1 MKQTATVELAGGKT
15 LQFETGHLAK
25 QAQGSAIVRQGDN
38 VVLGTAC
45 ASPDPREGIDFF
57 PLTVDYR
64 EYTYAGGRIPGG
76 FIKREGR
83 PQERETLTA
92 RQIDRPIRPLFPEGF
107 RNETQVIVLVLS
119 ADTEN
124 DPDVLAIN
132 AASAALTLSEIPF
145 HGPVGAVRI
154 GLVNDQMMVNPTYA
168 EMRESVL
175 NIMVVGTAEGIVMVE
190 SGAKEVSEDQVLKA
204 IEFAHEQIKKICGA
218 LTDLAAKNGKKKLE
232 VKVPEFDQKYFD
244 KLKSKVGKEL
254 VDALDT
260 AKHPK
265 HESHEKVREIK
276 KALKADL
283 PEDDKEAAAKLSKY
297 YEALREQIFRQQ
309 VTKDRKRPDSRAF
322 DQIRD
327 IWIEVGVLPRTHG
340 SAVFTRGETQALV
353 TTTLGT
359 PDDAQ
364 RIERFEGETKKR
376 FMMHYNFPPFSV
388 GEVGRMTG
396 VGRRE
401 IGHGALAERALLAV
415 LPDVENW
422 PYTMRV
428 VSDILE
434 SNGSSSMATV
444 CGASLSLMDAGVPLS
459 AAVAGVAMGLVK
471 EEDSYAILSDIAGA
485 EDHYGDMDF
494 KVAGTRK
501 GITAL
506 QMDIKV
512 MGITSQIMQEALEQA
527 KRGRLHILDKM
538 EDTITGGREN
548 ISTFAP
554 RIYTLQIPV
563 DKIRDLIGPG
573 GKMIRSIIEET
584 GVKIDVDDSGR
595 VNVASN
601 NGPSAQRAIQRI
613 NDLTAVPEVGKTY
626 LGKVVRL
633 AEFGA
638 FVEIIPGTDGLLH
651 ISEIAEHRVKEVKD
665 ELKEGDQ
672 VLVKVLGIEGNRI
685 KLSRKAILR
694 EQRAKMSPPGTEGG
708 EGGASGEGSGGE
720 GGERSER
727 PERPP
732 AQPRGEG
739 EETVTFEG
747 GGDFTDD
754 EGGEPNFNREDANR
768 ETVAAGRPDRPDR
781 PRGDRPPGGGG
792 DRGGRGG
799 SGGRHRRGG
808 SGGGGRGPRGG
819 GGGDRGPRGGG
830 GGSGSSGGGD
840 RGNR

>member
-15 LQFETGHLAK
+15 LQIETGHLAK

-83 PQERETLTA
+83 PQEREILTA

-107 RNETQVIVLVLS
+107 RNETQVIALVLS

-145 HGPVGAVRI
+145 HGPVGAVRV
-154 GLVNDQMMVNPTYA
+154 GLVNDQMIVNPTYE
-168 EMRESVL
+168 EMHDSLL

-190 SGAKEVSEDQVLKA
+190 SGAKEVSEDQVLSA
-204 IEFAHEQIKKICGA
+204 IEFAHEQIKKICAA

-232 VKVPEFDQKYFD
+232 VAAPEFDQAYYDQLMK
-244 KLKSKVGKEL
+244 KVGKEL
-254 VDALDT
+254 TDALDT

-265 HESHEKVREIK
+265 HESYEKVREIK
-276 KALKADL
+276 KALKAEL
-283 PEDDKEAAAKLSKY
+283 PEDDKDAAAKLSKY
-297 YEALREQIFRQQ
+297 YEAMRERIFRGQ
-309 VTKDRKRPDSRAF
+309 VTKDRKRPDARAF

-340 SAVFTRGETQALV
+340 SAIFTRGETQALV

-376 FMMHYNFPPFSV
+376 FMLHYNFPPFSV

-401 IGHGALAERALLAV
+401 VGHGALAERAITAV
-415 LPDVENW
+415 LPDAENW

-459 AAVAGVAMGLVK
+459 SAVAGVAMGLVK
-471 EEDSYAILSDIAGA
+471 EEDSYAILTDIAGA

-512 MGITSQIMQEALEQA
+512 MGITSKIMHEALEQA
-527 KRGRLHILDKM
+527 KRGRLYILDKM
-538 EDTITGGREN
+538 EGTITTGREN
-548 ISTFAP
+548 ISAFAP

-601 NGPSAQRAIQRI
+601 DGPSAQRAIQRI

-694 EQRAKMSPPGTEGG
+694 EQRAKMAPAPVQG
-708 EGGASGEGSGGE
+708 ESAPAGEGSE
-720 GGERSER
+720 GGREGSGFAA
-727 PERPP
+727 PS
-732 AQPRGEG
+732 QPRAGG
-739 EETVTFEG
+739 EETITFEG
-747 GGDFTDD
+747 GGDFAD
-754 EGGEPNFNREDANR
+754 EEGEPNFNREDANR
-768 ETVAAGRPDRPDR
+768 ETVAAGRPER
-781 PRGDRPPGGGG
+781 PRGDRPHGGGG

-799 SGGRHRRGG
+799 RHRRGG
-808 SGGGGRGPRGG
+808 GRGPRDRGPRGG
-819 GGGDRGPRGGG
+819 GGGDRG
-830 GGSGSSGGGD
+830 
-840 RGNR
+840 NR